1 MAGSASGSR
10 SRGYHVPRMATP
22 WDNAAKSFRSEL
34 SDSVSQTVLRRLHQ
48 PQPLRHFLV
57 VLRQVLVLAIAAYV
71 ILRWGHLWYAWIPAT
86 VTIGFV
92 IFSFS
97 VLLHEVVH
105 GTVFRERRSPWNK
118 LLGHL
123 YAAPSGLSSSQ
134 FTRWHLDHHDFL
146 GTDDGDPKRH
156 YLTPKIVKRA
166 YKALYFTPMLFPIYF
181 RAAKKAAT
189 GYPPELRKRIA
200 VERWCAILLHLAIP
214 ALLWWQLGW
223 AVALKLHVLPVFVV
237 FPVAFT
243 INRLGQHYD
252 IDPEDPAAWGTVMRP
267 SPFLWDRI
275 FLWSNYHIEHHY
287 FPKVP
292 FYHLPALHRS
302 LQSFFDKH
310 GMRKRTYGGLLWDW
324 LVRNKTPHTRW
335 ENA

>member
-1 MAGSASGSR
+1 M
-10 SRGYHVPRMATP
+10 PNP
-22 WDNAAKSFRSEL
+22 WDTAAKSFRSEL
-34 SDSVSQTVLRRLHQ
+34 TDAVPQAVLRRLHQ
-48 PQPLRHFLV
+48 TRPWRHALV
-57 VLRQVLVLAIAAYV
+57 VLRQLLFLAAAVYVVL
-71 ILRWGHLWYAWIPAT
+71 RFGDRWYAWIPASI
-86 VTIGFV
+86 VIGFV
-92 IFSFS
+92 IFSFT

-105 GTVFRERRSPWNK
+105 RTVFRERRSAWNR

-134 FTRWHLDHHDFL
+134 FERWHLDHHDNL

-156 YLTPKIVKRA
+156 YLTPKIVTRLF
-166 YKALYFTPMLFPIYF
+166 KALYFTPVLFPIYF
-181 RAAKKAAT
+181 RAAKKAAAS
-189 GYPPELRKRIA
+189 YPPALRKRIA
-200 VERWCAILLHLAIP
+200 VERWVAILLHLAIP
-214 ALLWWQLGW
+214 AVLWWQLGW
-223 AVALKLHVLPVFVV
+223 EAALKLHVLPVFVV

-252 IDPEDPAAWGTVMRP
+252 IDPDDPAAWGTLIRP
-267 SPFLWDRI
+267 SPFFWDRV

-292 FYHLPALHRS
+292 FYNLPALHRS
-302 LQSFFDKH
+302 LQSFFERH

-335 ENA
+335 HATPS